1 MERDITLP
9 VANNLV
15 RGFHAGD
22 ILHISGT
29 IFTGR
34 DAAHHLLIKRQN
46 EEKEIPFDIRQM
58 PLYHCGPL
66 VRKRE
71 SRWQIIA
78 AGPTTSMRM
87 DRFTGPLLE
96 QYGIRAIL
104 GKGGLSQDSVRL
116 MQHYGACYLAI
127 VGGAASLQTTQIE
140 EIEAVYWED
149 LMPECLWQIRYKG
162 LGPLTVAI
170 DSHGNNLYGD
180 VNNQVNNKRQR
191 LYAQLGITKK
201 TDGA

>member
-1 MERDITLP
+1 MAIPDYQSIMLPLLRLVGNEKEHSLRDSIDTLAVKFNLSDEDRKELLPSGQQATFNNRVGWARTYMKKSGLVESTRRGYFRITERGLE
-9 VANNLV
+9 VL
-15 RGFHAGD
+15 
-22 ILHISGT
+22 
-29 IFTGR
+29 
-34 DAAHHLLIKRQN
+34 RQN
-46 EEKEIPFDIRQM
+46 PPKIDTAFLRQY
-58 PLYHCGPL
+58 PEFVEFQTPRQGA
-66 VRKRE
+66 KDE
-71 SRWQIIA
+71 
-78 AGPTTSMRM
+78 
-87 DRFTGPLLE
+87 
-96 QYGIRAIL
+96 GID
-104 GKGGLSQDSVRL
+104 QDTVET
-116 MQHYGACYLAI
+116 Q
-127 VGGAASLQTTQIE
+127 QTPEE